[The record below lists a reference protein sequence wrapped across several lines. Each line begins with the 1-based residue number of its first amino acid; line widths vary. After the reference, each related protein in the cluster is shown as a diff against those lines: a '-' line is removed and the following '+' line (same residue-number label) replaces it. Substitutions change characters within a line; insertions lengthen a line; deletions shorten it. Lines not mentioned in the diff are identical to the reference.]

1 MKNIRLLLL
10 FTVIIF
16 SCSDEP
22 YGDTTNDNNSNTN
35 TSENFF
41 PSNGYWKYSVNNQS
55 ENFDEMNYLAS
66 DSIYIDE
73 EYENHF
79 SLSANEGSPVNGSM
93 NRILTNGYLYPT
105 PTTLTFDGTLDTSD
119 LPLDIGL
126 NNFDLSNITILDLEA
141 SEGEIMFV
149 ESGNYSN
156 SFNIQE
162 NDVPI
167 DISYEISTSKINMHE
182 NININETSYENV
194 FQGKLVISV
203 SVYGTFSIFGIS
215 QNIPIIENQ
224 EIIVS
229 NYYFAESIGLIKSET
244 LLGFEISPELTTLVN
259 LIGGTFDIPNGV
271 SVINEEMLVEYIS
284 N

>member
-1 MKNIRLLLL
+1 M
-10 FTVIIF
+10 IF

-22 YGDTTNDNNSNTN
+22 YGDTTNENNSNTN
-35 TSENFF
+35 TPENFF
-41 PSNGYWKYSVNNQS
+41 PSNGYWKYSVNSQS

-79 SLSANEGSPVNGSM
+79 SLSANEGYPVNGSM

-126 NNFDLSNITILDLEA
+126 NNFDLANITILDLEA

-194 FQGKLVISV
+194 FQGKLEISV

-229 NYYFAESIGLIKSET
+229 NYYFAKSIGLIKSET
-244 LLGFEISPELTTLVN
+244 LQGFELSPELTTLVN

-271 SVINEEMLVEYIS
+271 TVINEEILVEYIS